1 MNPIGRFKYILAL
14 VVFFLMIP
22 SEMLQAQYFGRNK
35 VQFETFDFKI
45 ASTEH
50 FDIYFYPQEEKA
62 ALQAARMAE
71 RWYARLKRIL
81 DHELKGRQILIL
93 YSSSPHFQQTT
104 AIPGIIGE
112 GTGGVTESL
121 KRRIIL
127 PLAASLADTDHVI
140 GHELVHA
147 FQYDITSQSHSSYAM
162 AAPTALRIPLWFV
175 EGMAE
180 YLSRG
185 PEDPL
190 TSMWMRDITER
201 KEIPTI
207 SHLDD
212 SRYFPYRYGQAVWAY
227 LTGIKGD
234 NAVGTI
240 LKGVGKT
247 GDYQSVIKKITGESF
262 EQLSK
267 GWKESMDSAYLPI
280 VKKTTPP
287 SDISR
292 LLIESTEKNK
302 LNVSPSLSPDGKN
315 IIFLSTKDLFS
326 VDMYLADARTGKIK
340 KRLTRTSVNPHF
352 ESLEFIKSSGSW
364 NSTGNRFVFSAI
376 TKGQPVLTI
385 LNVEKDK
392 IEREIKFHELGEILN
407 PTWSPDEQFIVF
419 SAQVGGF
426 TDLYLYDLKAEQMKK
441 LMDDPYA
448 DLMPAWSPDGKY
460 IAFSTERFSTDL
472 NLLDIGNYDIGL
484 LEVKTGN
491 IQKVA
496 CFDGAKNID
505 PQWAAGGRSLYF
517 ISDQNGINNIYRKD
531 LSNQEIYQVTN
542 LYTGVSG
549 ITQASPAISSS
560 QKSDQLVYC
569 LYESNGYNLYIVDSM
584 SDLTGD
590 SSIIKFSGE
599 KPDILPPRQTKSGE
613 VAALQQNPL
622 FGLPSEKDYPVHPY
636 KAKLTLDYIAPPQ
649 LAVGADRFGT
659 YAGGGIALFF
669 SDMLGYKSLSTM
681 VQISSRIKDSAALV
695 SYQISKYRWNWAIAA
710 QRYPYVTGAFA
721 SATGVING
729 EPVTVEQE
737 YIQRQVN
744 YQLSG
749 ITYYPFSQ
757 VRRLELSLGYQY
769 INFGQEVQ
777 TKIYSLYDGTLLTD
791 DSQNLSAPDSLH
803 FASTHAAL
811 VYDSSFFGAASP
823 ILGQR
828 YRFEVSPA
836 FGSFTYFT
844 VLADYRKYIMP
855 VRPFTLAV
863 RFMHIG
869 RYGSGAEDPRFYPL
883 FIGYSDLVR
892 GYNTGS
898 FSAEECGAEGCDVYD
913 RLIGSKLIVANAEI
927 RFPLF
932 QVLGI
937 GKGYYGILPIEF
949 LAFFDSGL
957 AWSSDNKAWVLSGGD
972 RKPVSSAGVGLR
984 MNMFGYAILG
994 VDFVHPFNRPK
1005 KDWYFQFTF
1014 VPGF

>member
-1 MNPIGRFKYILAL
+1 MKHNVRAKYLLAL
-14 VVFFLMIP
+14 LVFFLTIP

-62 ALQAARMAE
+62 ALQAARIAE

-121 KRRIIL
+121 KRRIVL

-162 AAPTALRIPLWFV
+162 GAPSALRIPLWFV

-185 PEDPL
+185 PVDPL

-207 SHLDD
+207 RHLDN
-212 SRYFPYRYGQAVWAY
+212 SRYFPYRYGQALWAY

-234 NAVGTI
+234 YAVGTI

-247 GDYQSVIKKITGESF
+247 GDYQAVIKKVMGESF

-280 VKKTTPP
+280 VKETTPP
-287 SDISR
+287 TDISR
-292 LLIESTEKNK
+292 LLIKSTEINR

-315 IIFLSTKDLFS
+315 IVFLSTKDLFS
-326 VDMYLADARTGKIK
+326 VDMYLADAHTGKIK
-340 KRLTRTSVNPHF
+340 KRLTRTDVNPHF

-364 NSTGNRFVFSAI
+364 NSSGNKFVFSAI
-376 TKGQPVLTI
+376 TKGKPVLTI

-392 IEREIKFHELGEILN
+392 IEKEIKFDELGEILN
-407 PTWSPDEQFIVF
+407 PTWSPDEQYIAF
-419 SAQVGGF
+419 SAQAGGF
-426 TDLYLYDLKAEQMKK
+426 TDLYLYDLTAGQMKK
-441 LMDDPYA
+441 LTDDPYA
-448 DLMPAWSPDGKY
+448 DLMPVWSPDGKY

-505 PQWAAGGRSLYF
+505 PQWSTGGRSLYF

-531 LSNQEIYQVTN
+531 LTNQEIYQVTN

-569 LYESNGYNLYIVDSM
+569 LYEKDGYNLYIVDSM
-584 SDLTGD
+584 NDLAGN
-590 SSIIKFSGE
+590 SSISKISGE
-599 KPDILPPRQTKSGE
+599 EPDILPPRQSKSGE
-613 VAALQQNPL
+613 VVALQQNPL
-622 FGLPSEKDYPVHPY
+622 FGLPSEEDFPIHPY

-649 LAVGADRFGT
+649 LAIGADRFGT

-669 SDMLGYKSLSTM
+669 SDILGYKSLSTM
-681 VQISSRIKDSAALV
+681 VQISSRIKDSAALI

-721 SATGVING
+721 SATGILNG
-729 EPVTVEQE
+729 EPVDVEEE
-737 YIQRQVN
+737 YIQRQVY

-769 INFGQEVQ
+769 IDFGQEVQ
-777 TKIYSLYDGTLLTD
+777 TSIYSLYDGTLLSD
-791 DSQNLSAPDSLH
+791 DSQNLPAPDSLH
-803 FASTHAAL
+803 FATAHAAL

-828 YRFEVSPA
+828 YRFEASPST
-836 FGSFTYFT
+836 GSFTYFT
-844 VLADYRKYIMP
+844 VLADYRKYVMP
-855 VRPFTLAV
+855 VRPFTLAF
-863 RFMHIG
+863 RFMHYG

-883 FIGYSDLVR
+883 FIGYADLVR

-898 FSAEECGAEGCDVYD
+898 FSADECGAEGCDVYD

-937 GKGYYGILPIEF
+937 GKGYYGILPVEF

-957 AWSSDNKAWVLSGGD
+957 AWSSDNKAWFLSGGD

-984 MNMFGYAILG
+984 MNMFGYIILG

-1014 VPGF
+1014 MPGF

>member
-1 MNPIGRFKYILAL
+1 MNHDSQIKWILAL
-14 VVFFLMIP
+14 MVFFLMIP
-22 SEMLQAQYFGRNK
+22 AEMLQAQYFGRNK

-81 DHELKGRQILIL
+81 NHELKGRQILIL

-121 KRRIIL
+121 KRRIVL

-147 FQYDITSQSHSSYAM
+147 FQYDITSQSHSSYSM

-207 SHLDD
+207 SHLDN

-280 VKKTTPP
+280 VKETTPP

-292 LLIESTEKNK
+292 LLIESTENNK

-326 VDMYLADARTGKIK
+326 VDMYLADARTGNIK

-364 NSTGNRFVFSAI
+364 NSIGNRFVFSAI
-376 TKGQPVLTI
+376 TKGKPVLTL

-392 IEREIKFHELGEILN
+392 IEKEIKFDELGEILN
-407 PTWSPDEQFIVF
+407 PTWSPDEQYIAFA
-419 SAQVGGF
+419 AQAGGF
-426 TDLYLYDLKAEQMKK
+426 TDLYLYDLTAEKMKK
-441 LMDDPYA
+441 LTDDPYA
-448 DLMPAWSPDGKY
+448 DLTPAWSPDGKY

-505 PQWAAGGRSLYF
+505 PQWAAEGRSIYF

-569 LYESNGYNLYIVDSM
+569 LYENNGYNLYIVDSM

-599 KPDILPPRQTKSGE
+599 KPDILPPRQAKSGE

-669 SDMLGYKSLSTM
+669 SDILGYKSLSTM
-681 VQISSRIKDSAALV
+681 VQISSRIKDSAALI

-721 SATGVING
+721 SATGILNG
-729 EPVTVEQE
+729 EPVDVEEE
-737 YIQRQVN
+737 YIQRQVY

-769 INFGQEVQ
+769 IDFGQEVQ
-777 TKIYSLYDGTLLTD
+777 TSIYSLYDGTLLSD
-791 DSQNLSAPDSLH
+791 DSQNLPAPDSMH
-803 FASTHAAL
+803 FATAHAAM

-828 YRFEVSPA
+828 YRFEVSPST
-836 FGSFTYFT
+836 GSFTYFT
-844 VLADYRKYIMP
+844 VLADYRKYVMP
-855 VRPFTLAV
+855 VRPFTLAF
-863 RFMHIG
+863 RFMHYG

-898 FSAEECGAEGCDVYD
+898 FSADECGAGGCDVYD
-913 RLIGSKLIVANAEI
+913 RLIGSKLLVANAEI

-937 GKGYYGILPIEF
+937 GKGYYGILPVEF

-957 AWSSDNKAWVLSGGD
+957 AWSSDNKVWFLSGGD

-984 MNMFGYAILG
+984 MNMFGYIILG

-1014 VPGF
+1014 MPGF